1 MSVIEGGQA
10 SARDLAGVLSVA
22 VDAANA
28 AAAIIRTGA
37 AGIRSLQWRQKS
49 PADFVSDID
58 TAAEEAIRRIVDRD
72 LPGTVIVG
80 EELSPDATAGAGLA
94 FVVDPL
100 DGTTNFLHGYPEY
113 AVSVAVLVDAR
124 LVAGVVLHVPAN
136 EETTAIAGQG
146 ASMNGA
152 PLRVS
157 DVEAPELSLIGTGFP
172 FKHPHLLDSYKQQF
186 GYIMRATSGI
196 RRAGSA
202 ALDLVDVAAGRFDG
216 FWELALAPWDFAAGI
231 IIVREAGGIIT
242 DLAGDPPPLASSS
255 IVAGNP
261 IIHPWLLRTLAT
273 TEISR

>member
-1 MSVIEGGQA
+1 MSAIDGGQA
-10 SARDLAGVLSVA
+10 SARDLAGLLSVA
-22 VDAANA
+22 VDAAHA
-28 AAAIIRTGA
+28 AASVIRIGA
-37 AGIRSLQWRQKS
+37 AGIRSLEVRRKS

-58 TAAEEAIRRIVDRD
+58 TAAEEAIRQIVYRD
-72 LPGTVIVG
+72 LPGSVVVG
-80 EELSPDATAGAGLA
+80 EELSPDAAAGAGLA

-113 AVSVAVLVDAR
+113 AVSVAVLVDAQ

-146 ASMNGA
+146 ARMNDM

-157 DVEAPELSLIGTGFP
+157 DVDTPAMALIGTGFP
-172 FKHPHLLDSYKQQF
+172 FKHLHLLESYKRQF
-186 GYIMRATSGI
+186 GEIMRATSGI

-231 IIVREAGGIIT
+231 IIVREAGGMIT
-242 DLAGDPPPLASSS
+242 DLAGDAPPLASSA

-261 IIHPWLLRTLAT
+261 RIHPWLLRTVTTDELA
-273 TEISR
+273 R